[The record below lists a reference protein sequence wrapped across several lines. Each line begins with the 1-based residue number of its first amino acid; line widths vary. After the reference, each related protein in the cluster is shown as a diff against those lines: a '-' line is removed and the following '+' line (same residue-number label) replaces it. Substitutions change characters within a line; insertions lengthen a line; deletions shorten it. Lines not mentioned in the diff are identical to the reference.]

1 MKSSTLKKAV
11 RVAVL
16 TVIAYAI
23 LFFLPGF

>member
-1 MKSSTLKKAV
+1 MKSSTLEKAV